1 MEEVSTIEER
11 VTFLQDEYDL
21 SKRNAQALILAE
33 LGYSA
38 SGISGELDV
47 TEGTARKYLSR
58 LEERIGEGVTETLPK
73 GHRYNTFPD
82 DDVTSGEPKVYSD
95 VFEPSMRRVWP
106 LEVRASLIW
115 GQKFPGRFFE
125 IHKGMVSG
133 LCRKSYTSPALL
145 CKYE

>member
-95 VFEPSMRRVWP
+95 VFEPVPVNKGGP
-106 LEVRASLIW
+106 LSEVPKEQMSAPENYP
-115 GQKFPGRFFE
+115 KPE
-125 IHKGMVSG
+125 
-133 LCRKSYTSPALL
+133 
-145 CKYE
+145 

>member
-1 MEEVSTIEER
+1 MEGISTTKER

-47 TEGTARKYLSR
+47 TEGTAKKYLSR
-58 LEERIGEGVTETLPK
+58 LEKRVGQGVTETLPK

-82 DDVTSGEPKVYSD
+82 DNVTSGEPKVYSD
-95 VFEPSMRRVWP
+95 VFEPLPVNKGGP
-106 LEVRASLIW
+106 LSDVPSEQMSAP
-115 GQKFPGRFFE
+115 KDYP
-125 IHKGMVSG
+125 K
-133 LCRKSYTSPALL
+133 P
-145 CKYE
+145 